1 MNQEFLENI
10 GIEVSNVNGD
20 EIQFKCPFH
29 NDTNPSASFNTT
41 DLVYNCF
48 VCGGGSLKYL
58 AKQLGYEDISIQLDK
73 LPPSIA
79 SLEKQLSELMQTKT
93 INEDIFEDNF
103 YMIEDEMECPDYLLN
118 RVNYETVLNFDIHI
132 CDSYGSFYNERII
145 FPIYSYNNRG
155 FIARDYTEMKPQK
168 YLFPKNMKKQE
179 YLFGDMKN
187 DTVII
192 VEGVFDV
199 MKMWEYG
206 YYSCVSTMGVT
217 IGDIQIE
224 MMIKNGIKN
233 IILMP
238 DGDEAGRNSIN
249 NFDGYT
255 EVFQIDAMVSV
266 SGKDPCDMSKYEV
279 DTSYEHKWDLN
290 KLFYERKKKDLHID
304 KYLSTLMV

>member
-1 MNQEFLENI
+1 MENI

-58 AKQLGYEDISIQLDK
+58 TKQLGYEDISIQLEK
-73 LPPSIA
+73 LPPSIT
-79 SLEKQLSELMQTKT
+79 SLEKQLSDMGQTKS
-93 INEDIFEDNF
+93 IDEDIFEDNF
-103 YMIEDEMECPDYLLN
+103 HMIEDEMECPDYLLN
-118 RVNYETVLNFDIHI
+118 RVDYETVLNFDIHI
-132 CDSYGSFYNERII
+132 CDSYDSFYNERII

-155 FIARDYTEMKPQK
+155 FIARDYTEMKHQK

-199 MKMWEYG
+199 MKLWEYG
-206 YYSCVSTMGVT
+206 YYSCVATMGVT
-217 IGDIQIE
+217 IGDIQVE

-233 IILMP
+233 VILMP
-238 DGDEAGRNSIN
+238 DGDDAGHKFVDK
-249 NFDGYT
+249 FDGYT
-255 EVFQIDAMVSV
+255 EVFQIDAMFSL
-266 SGKDPCDMSKYEV
+266 SGKDPCDMSKYEI
-279 DTSYEHKWDLN
+279 DTSYENKWDVN
-290 KLFYERKKKDLHID
+290 KIFYERKKEKT
-304 KYLSTLMV
+304 LSLTNLFLR